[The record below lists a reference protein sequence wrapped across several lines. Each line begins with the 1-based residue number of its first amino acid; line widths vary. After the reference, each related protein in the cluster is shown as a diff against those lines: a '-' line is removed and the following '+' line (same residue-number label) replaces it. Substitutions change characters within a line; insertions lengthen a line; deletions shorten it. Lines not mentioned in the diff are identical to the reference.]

1 MRISDW
7 SSDVCSSDLAADQD
21 RMAALEFGRN
31 AGARL
36 QGSEVLAGNHPNVDA
51 GPPKRIGMS
60 VATFASGIL
69 VHDSLDSICGSG
81 HFRRDQKSGRDRQLH
96 QFLQHPC
103 NSISDFPI
111 NRTIKLCWRAVA
123 EQRSSREEGSRA
135 ALDRKSVVLG
145 KSVSVRVDL
154 GGRR

>member
-1 MRISDW
+1 MPFHRI
-7 SSDVCSSDLAADQD
+7 AADQD

-81 HFRRDQKSGRDRQLH
+81 HLRRDQRSEERRVGKEVV
-96 QFLQHPC
+96 
-103 NSISDFPI
+103 
-111 NRTIKLCWRAVA
+111 RTCSTRWSPDHLK
-123 EQRSSREEGSRA
+123 
-135 ALDRKSVVLG
+135 KNN
-145 KSVSVRVDL
+145 
-154 GGRR
+154 